1 MKANPVRNPDLARE
15 VEELNEQVRLLAI
28 NLAAFLAREKD
39 TKNRFA
45 TMEPDFHRL
54 VSGLV
59 SLVSDASRV
68 IEASHH
74 APVASP
80 QAGAEASRSMEQQL
94 SALRTLCRDIQRR
107 LDGGKSFPSQ

>member
-1 MKANPVRNPDLARE
+1 MKVNQVRNPDLARE

-59 SLVSDASRV
+59 SLVGDASRV
-68 IEASHH
+68 IEASQH
-74 APVASP
+74 APMVSSS
-80 QAGAEASRSMEQQL
+80 AGTEASRSMEKQL
-94 SALRTLCRDIQRR
+94 SDLRALCRDIQKR
-107 LDGGKSFPSQ
+107 LDSEKSFPPK